1 MDKSVELNG
10 LEHGYLALM
19 SLWDYIDKI
28 NVDITVYEVRFA
40 IFELLKLVNGKNLDD
55 YELLFR
61 YKIWLSIIDDYL
73 ITGSQLD
80 SFNKLKAWI
89 YKRCKEIIKDSET

>member
-19 SLWDYIDKI
+19 SLWDYLDGIK
-28 NVDITVYEVRFA
+28 VDITVYEVRFA
-40 IFELLKLVNGKNLDD
+40 IFELLKLIDGKNLDS

-73 ITGSQLD
+73 VTGSQLH
-80 SFNKLKAWI
+80 SFNKLKTWI
-89 YKRCKEIIKDSET
+89 YERCKEIIKDSET

>member
-40 IFELLKLVNGKNLDD
+40 IFELLKLVNG
-55 YELLFR
+55 
-61 YKIWLSIIDDYL
+61 I
-73 ITGSQLD
+73 
-80 SFNKLKAWI
+80 
-89 YKRCKEIIKDSET
+89 

>member
-28 NVDITVYEVRFA
+28 KVDITVYEVRFA
-40 IFELLKLVNGKNLDD
+40 IFELLKLVNGKGLDD

-61 YKIWLSIIDDYL
+61 YEIWLSIIDDYL
-73 ITGSQLD
+73 VTGSQLD
-80 SFNKLKAWI
+80 SFNKLKTWI
-89 YKRCKEIIKDSET
+89 YERCKEIIKDSET